1 MLEYVVRANDRM
13 SVRRALLLKGA
24 VVPVQVDFAP
34 WVEDGGA
41 VTSVTW
47 TVKSGN
53 AAISGESLASNV
65 ASAVLTVAD
74 QGQSMI
80 EVLAAGATH
89 TIPFRL
95 AVYARDPT
103 LYPVNDYWRGG

>member
-13 SVRRALLLKGA
+13 SVRRALLLQGA

-34 WVEDGGA
+34 WAEDGGV

-53 AAISGESLASNV
+53 AAISGESLTSNV

-74 QGQSMI
+74 QGHSMI
-80 EVLAAGATH
+80 EVLASGATH

-95 AVYARDPT
+95 AVYARDPA
-103 LYPVNDYWRGG
+103 LYTANDYWRVA